1 MTSAIPPV
9 NSSSFS
15 IAPLQPL
22 RSTGTTPS
30 TRVGSGP
37 AYRVLISSRARAAA
51 SEGIAARRAALE
63 LLTLRSVDDALTA
76 VAGGLRDLAGLAA
89 AAQNTKLTS
98 ADRLSFGRQL
108 VSLKRQVDRVAA
120 DGLNDVQLVPGLD
133 VSTGVA
139 TGTAGTVRVG
149 AVLDRTRVTSIDA
162 SGATADTSYVFSR
175 SGKAAAGANEL
186 GGVTLTETKSGASQ
200 SIALPTVEAGDGTTE
215 LSFDELGVSVTLD
228 SPGVSAGDLAGA
240 LDGQT
245 IATVAKTE
253 LEAGANADA
262 MDGSVALAAAAVASL
277 RQRVAAGIT
286 RLKTVA
292 GDIEIDPSDRPDA
305 SAITETVLRSRGLL
319 GATHV
324 GVNGVH
330 ISALVGG
337 R

>member
-1 MTSAIPPV
+1 M
-9 NSSSFS
+9 
-15 IAPLQPL
+15 QPL
-22 RSTGTTPS
+22 RSTGTRPS

-63 LLTLRSVDDALTA
+63 LVTLRSVDNALTA
-76 VAGGLRDLAGLAA
+76 VAGDLRELAGLAA
-89 AAQNTKLTS
+89 GAQNTKLTS

-120 DGLNDVQLVPGLD
+120 DGLNDVQFVPGLD

-139 TGTAGTVRVG
+139 AGTVRVG

-175 SGKAAAGANEL
+175 SGKGAPGANEL
-186 GGVTLTETKSGASQ
+186 GGVTLTEMQSGASQ

-262 MDGSVALAAAAVASL
+262 LDGSVALAAAAVASL
-277 RQRVAAGIT
+277 RQQVAAGIT

-305 SAITETVLRSRGLL
+305 SAVTEMVLRSRGLL
-319 GATHV
+319 GATHA